1 MSNFL
6 DGLAQT
12 IMSADERPYQCNWS
26 GILTLHLHCKVGII
40 EVLAQWNIPRQQ
52 PEVGKYCAGLKNEPT
67 TVTILPKPKRKKI
80 RETM

>member
-1 MSNFL
+1 
-6 DGLAQT
+6 
-12 IMSADERPYQCNWS
+12 
-26 GILTLHLHCKVGII
+26 VGII

-67 TVTILPKPKRKKI
+67 TVAILPKPKRKKI